1 MEALGELPP
10 LDRQAGLGAG
20 AALPQSPAALPTWHL
35 PSSAPA
41 APGKGHSVSWP
52 VRDFLS
58 QPHLGGQA
66 GLPGL
71 SAVSHS

>member
-1 MEALGELPP
+1 MEAPGELPH
-10 LDRQAGLGAG
+10 LDWLVGLGAG
-20 AALPQSPAALPTWHL
+20 AVPPQSPGALPTWHL

-58 QPHLGGQA
+58 QPHLGCKA

-71 SAVSHS
+71 RAVSRS